1 MAIPNRYIL
10 HQAPV
15 IAALGETV
23 LSALFNK
30 ASGGKSPVTVP
41 GPEIIQTIPPRP
53 KDLLRDYVRHVGG
66 TPSTYKRVL
75 PAHLF
80 PQWGFPLAAKS
91 LIGLDYPLQ
100 KVLNAGCRMEI
111 NEPLPN
117 NEPLRVCGR
126 LESIDDNGR
135 RVLIITRVAT
145 GTPAT
150 PEALVGNNTVLAP
163 LGGGKGAMGAMGGSD
178 AKKKTE
184 RPRVPHNA
192 REIGFWTIGSKAGLE
207 FAKLTGDFNP
217 VHWVRPYAQ
226 AFGFRNCILHGFS
239 TMARAM
245 EGLTC
250 HLLSG
255 NAGAIRTLEVKFTS
269 PLVLPAKVGLYL
281 ATGTLPDQGPDALCV
296 YVGDAPGGRAFLTGT
311 YELRT
316 DNGASQ

>member
-1 MAIPNRYIL
+1 MAIPNRYIF

-15 IAALGETV
+15 IAALGQTV
-23 LSALFNK
+23 LSAMMQK
-30 ASGGKSPVTVP
+30 SSGAKSKVTAP
-41 GPEIIQTIPPRP
+41 GPDIRQTIAPLP

-66 TPSTYKRVL
+66 EPSTYKRVM

-91 LIGLDYPLQ
+91 LIGLDYPLA

-117 NEPLRVCGR
+117 DEPLHVRGR

-135 RVLIITRVAT
+135 RVLITTRVAT
-145 GTPAT
+145 GTHAT
-150 PEALVGNNTVLAP
+150 PEALVGYITVLVP
-163 LGGGKGAMGAMGGSD
+163 LGGAKGD
-178 AKKKTE
+178 KTEPKKKKE
-184 RPRVPHNA
+184 RTRVPVTA
-192 REIGFWTIGSKAGLE
+192 REIGFWKIGASAGLE

-217 VHWVRPYAQ
+217 VHWVRPYAR

-245 EGLTC
+245 EGITC

-255 NAGAIRTLEVKFTS
+255 DAGAIKTLEVKFTS

-281 ATGTLPDQGPDALCV
+281 DQGTLPDRGPDTQCV
-296 YVGDAPGGRAFLTGT
+296 YVGDAPGGRAFLTGF

-316 DNGASQ
+316 ENGATS